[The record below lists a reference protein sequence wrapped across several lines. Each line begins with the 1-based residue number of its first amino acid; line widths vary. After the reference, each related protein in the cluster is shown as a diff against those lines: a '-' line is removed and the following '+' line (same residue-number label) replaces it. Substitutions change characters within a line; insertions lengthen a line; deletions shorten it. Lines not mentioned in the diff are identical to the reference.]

1 MDHGTMTNH
10 PVRKLGRIAIRR
22 GPIAHL
28 EDVQAAEKLAAE
40 RDLCEAPMPISGGMR
55 KALHK
60 ELMQQSAL
68 RWRSKKPYGTARLV
82 RSYGLKIATCPHCRR
97 VNYFD
102 ELNLDEPAA
111 TCDRCKRPLW

>member
-1 MDHGTMTNH
+1 MTDM
-10 PVRKLGRIAIRR
+10 PFRKLGRIAIRR

-40 RDLCEAPMPISGGMR
+40 RDLREAPIPISGGMR

-60 ELMQQSAL
+60 ELVKQNSL
-68 RWRSKKPYGTARLV
+68 RWRSKKPHGTARV
-82 RSYGLKIATCPHCRR
+82 ERSYGLMVTACPHCRR

-102 ELNLDEPAA
+102 EIDLDEPAA